1 MSLIIA
7 SGLCKETGFTLFAMP
22 LLMELLGYVKSFE
35 LVLRWS
41 GKFALSTIEFTK
53 EGLFGDEGA
62 RGFFRV
68 LLTPRRLGSVRI
80 PALLVSTLIVFYARY
95 RHTGGTSLNMSPQD
109 NPISFE
115 SSKSARML
123 SYSFLHGVYM
133 KLLVWPAFLCY
144 DYSMDAIPIVRV
156 ATDARLLLPLAAYVG
171 LFASIAAS
179 LRNLSPEM
187 RRAALLALAVLVVTF
202 FPASNILFPVGT
214 VVGERLL
221 YTPSVGICLLFTIGL
236 RALWPREVT
245 SAEFTCEHDNGT
257 AAVTLTK
264 PDSATSKRFRPS
276 SSRSIALRLGILQ
289 LLVVALGVRTLLR
302 TRVWSSSESLF
313 LHDGHT
319 QQTSSKTQ
327 FNLGIT
333 HMGKQ
338 EWDAAIEALV
348 RCAHA
353 DPLSS
358 LPFYRIGQIEILRGR
373 HASAEKWLSAAL
385 DKFGA
390 SLMVRDEEVFHD
402 LAIALFQNGKQEAAE
417 RRLQVALQLN
427 PDFAKG
433 WNNLACCIAARD
445 LSGATRASQRAV
457 MLAPGNPQYLANLAL
472 LSRHAGDV
480 AGSNEAWTQ
489 ALMLYPGMPEPRDCT
504 WEFAPA

>member
-1 MSLIIA
+1 
-7 SGLCKETGFTLFAMP
+7 
-22 LLMELLGYVKSFE
+22 
-35 LVLRWS
+35 
-41 GKFALSTIEFTK
+41 
-53 EGLFGDEGA
+53 
-62 RGFFRV
+62 
-68 LLTPRRLGSVRI
+68 
-80 PALLVSTLIVFYARY
+80 
-95 RHTGGTSLNMSPQD
+95 
-109 NPISFE
+109 
-115 SSKSARML
+115 
-123 SYSFLHGVYM
+123 M
-133 KLLVWPAFLCY
+133 KLLVWPVFLCY

-156 ATDARLLLPLAAYVG
+156 VGDARLLLPLTAYVG
-171 LFASIAAS
+171 LFASITAS
-179 LRNLSPEM
+179 LHCSPEW
-187 RRAALLALAVLVVTF
+187 RRGALLALAVLILTYL
-202 FPASNILFPVGT
+202 PASNILFPVGT

-236 RALWPREVT
+236 RALWPAAIKAHSTYELDDST
-245 SAEFTCEHDNGT
+245 SNAEPMH
-257 AAVTLTK
+257 
-264 PDSATSKRFRPS
+264 PSASQARRGRVLVF
-276 SSRSIALRLGILQ
+276 ALCMLHG
-289 LLVVALGVRTLLR
+289 LVGALCIRTFFR

-319 QQTSSKTQ
+319 QLTSSKTQ

-333 HMGKQ
+333 HMGRQ

-348 RCAHA
+348 RCAWA

-402 LAIALFQNGKQEAAE
+402 LAIALFQNGKHEAAE

-433 WNNLACCIAARD
+433 WNNLACCIAQRD
-445 LSGATRASQRAV
+445 IAGATRASQRAV
-457 MLAPGNPQYLANLAL
+457 MLAPGSPQYWANLAL
-472 LSRHAGDV
+472 LSRHSGDV

-489 ALMLYPGMPEPRDCT
+489 ARMLFPGMPEPRDCT